1 MDVRVLET
9 TLSMALLQVPDGLE
23 GEELQAAVEAAK
35 EKHDNKGGGYSWM
48 ETVTWTWDKD

>member
-9 TLSMALLQVPDGLE
+9 TLSMAILQVPDGLE
-23 GEELQAAVEAAK
+23 GEELQAAVEEAK
-35 EKHDNKGGGYSWM
+35 EKHDNKGGGYAWM